1 VITADHCAS
10 SGGIA
15 ALPTFRYHIP
25 LWIYSPAHIPPQRVE
40 RMISQIDIPPTIL
53 GLLGM
58 SYTSRFYGQDLF
70 ALEPGRERAFIGNYQ
85 KLGYLKHDQLIELGP
100 KRSVTAVRPDY
111 TSDREQPAIPVDPQL
126 ADEAIRYYQTA
137 SYRFKHA
144 MMGVDT
150 SRGSPAATTPAAA
163 TKH

>member
-1 VITADHCAS
+1 M
-10 SGGIA
+10 
-15 ALPTFRYHIP
+15 L
-25 LWIYSPAHIPPQRVE
+25 
-40 RMISQIDIPPTIL
+40 SQIDIPPTIL

-100 KRSVTAVRPDY
+100 KRSVVAVRPEY
-111 TSDREQPAIPVDPQL
+111 TSDREQPEIPVDPAL
-126 ADEAIRYYQTA
+126 VDEAIRYYQTA

-150 SRGSPAATTPAAA
+150 SRGASAATAPAAA
-163 TKH
+163 PKE